1 MFRVVVFS
9 GIAFGISYLLYVFPV
24 LALLSLF
31 RDDHILSLWSLGP
44 TTLVSVLI
52 RLYLATS
59 ITNRA
64 LRAFVF
70 YGMGVGFL
78 SALILSVLLLAR
90 WTGGFDGQ
98 ALGVIAVLAITSLTS
113 YSVYNANRL
122 VVRNLAFGSDMV
134 DAPRRLAFISDVHVG
149 SNPPAHLERI
159 CGRLQQL
166 EFDALL
172 IGGDLFDSSDFQLQ
186 HINALGHLDTD
197 IFFVTGNH
205 EGYVGGF
212 EALLARFS
220 ELNITILDNAAAD
233 LHGINLIGVSDM
245 QSSAAKIQA
254 IDSLYRADRF
264 NLALVHQPSI
274 WKKTDNEVDLMLCG
288 RTHKGQIWPF
298 TLLVRLQF
306 RHVYGLFVEGL
317 SSLYVSSGVGCWGP
331 RMRLGSRN
339 EIVVIDLLPA

>member
-9 GIAFGISYLLYVFPV
+9 GIAFGVAYLLYVFPV

-31 RDDHILSLWSLGP
+31 RDDDILSLWSLGP
-44 TTLVSVLI
+44 TALVFVLI

-70 YGMGVGFL
+70 YGMGIGFL

-90 WTGGFDGQ
+90 WAGGFDGQ
-98 ALGVIAVLAITSLTS
+98 ALGVIAVLAVTSVTA
-113 YSVYNANRL
+113 YSIHNANSL
-122 VVRNLAFGSDMV
+122 VVRNLTFTSDRIA
-134 DAPRRLAFISDVHVG
+134 APRRLAFISDVHVG
-149 SNPPAHLERI
+149 SNPPAHLRKI
-159 CGRLQQL
+159 CDRLQQL

-186 HINALGHLDTD
+186 HINALGHLDRE

-220 ELNITILDNAAAD
+220 ELNIRILDNAAAD
-233 LHGINLIGVSDM
+233 LRGINLIGVSDM
-245 QSSAAKIQA
+245 QSSAAKVQA
-254 IDSLYRADRF
+254 IDSLYRSGRF

-274 WKKTDNEVDLMLCG
+274 WTKTDSEIDLMLCG
-288 RTHKGQIWPF
+288 HTHNGQIWPF

-306 RHVYGLFVEGL
+306 RHVHGLFVEGL
-317 SSLYVSSGVGCWGP
+317 SNLYVSSGVGCWGP

-339 EIVVIDLLPA
+339 EIVMIDLVPA